1 MDMFKALDIWMAE
14 LEEEFYEDYMRAH
27 NALEDWKNA
36 KRAMVRDVDVWDI
49 RDSLKGNYRSYSC
62 LTVTKRYREEV
73 VTRDGVD
80 WVFLIDT
87 VTIDGNDYEVL
98 VATAKAKGQE
108 DVHVSWS
115 VERHV
120 EDTFK
125 EKHSHDFGWELFLK
139 NRKVYVADTKLVQ
152 GRDEAWIRATA
163 HKDMIRHKEALEAK
177 IMKICDKIDS
187 VMDEFGEYYVKG
199 TNGRTAHV
207 WRIFASGPIQ
217 RLHTRVL
224 CKEVKNNV
232 KNS

>member
-1 MDMFKALDIWMAE
+1 MFKALDIWMAE

-49 RDSLKGNYRSYSC
+49 RDSLKGNYRSYCC

-87 VTIDGNDYEVL
+87 VTIDGNDYEVV
-98 VATAKAKGQE
+98 VANTKAKGQE
-108 DVHVSWS
+108 DVCVSWS

-125 EKHSHDFGWELFLK
+125 ENHSHEFGWELFLQH
-139 NRKVYVADTKLVQ
+139 RRAYVADTKLVE
-152 GRDEAWIRATA
+152 GRDEAWIRARA

-177 IMKICDKIDS
+177 IIKICDQIDS
-187 VMDEFGEYYVKG
+187 VMDEFGEYYIKG
-199 TNGRTAHV
+199 TNGKVAHV
-207 WRIFASGPIQ
+207 WRIFASGPVQ

-224 CKEVKNNV
+224 CKEVRK
-232 KNS
+232 